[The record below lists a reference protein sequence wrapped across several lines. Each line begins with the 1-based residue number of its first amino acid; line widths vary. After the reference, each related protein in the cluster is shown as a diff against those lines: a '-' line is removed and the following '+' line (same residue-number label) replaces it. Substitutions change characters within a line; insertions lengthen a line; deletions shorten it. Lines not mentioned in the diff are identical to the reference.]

1 MSEQLNIDKP
11 AYLTD
16 LSLASACAEGN
27 ESAWE
32 EFKNKYFSFIYDFAR
47 YSMRSETEGDDV
59 ATAVISD
66 LWQRKKIGMY
76 QGLSSL
82 RTWLGAVISNAA
94 INELKKTKRVVST
107 NDAEFRSWEKENVV
121 LPDESTSGK
130 IKASEIIKQCLI
142 EQPAEDKLLLLL
154 YYQQGLTLR
163 EITALFSL
171 TEASLSRRLNKIRER
186 LRKEIKRKLGKDYD
200 TVSELF
206 EDPSRFELDL
216 QSTLGPQK

>member
-11 AYLTD
+11 AYLSD
-16 LSLASACAEGN
+16 LSLASACAKGDET
-27 ESAWE
+27 AWE
-32 EFKNKYFSFIYDFAR
+32 EFKRKYFSFIYDFAR

-59 ATAVISD
+59 AAGVISD

-107 NDAEFRSWEKENVV
+107 DDAEFRSWEKENVV
-121 LPDESTSGK
+121 APNEGSSGK
-130 IKASEIIKQCLI
+130 IKTSEIIKQCLI

-163 EITALFSL
+163 EITVLFNL
-171 TEASLSRRLNKIRER
+171 TEASLSRRLSKIRER
-186 LRKEIKRKLGKDYD
+186 LRKEIKKKLGKNYD
-200 TVSELF
+200 AVSELF
-206 EDPSRFELDL
+206 EDSSRFELDL
-216 QSTLGPQK
+216 QSTLGP